1 MDVSIILL
9 PSWIPFL
16 HVLDR
21 SRMLHFQIRSGRLT
35 RTRGKTAVLVPSVKD
50 NIMTLLT
57 TSARAAAASC
67 TDGTS
72 TISCGMKWWSADGYD
87 GYSDFGSQL
96 SALEVIQSLLVTSTA
111 EPTTLIPA

>member
-1 MDVSIILL
+1 M
-9 PSWIPFL
+9 
-16 HVLDR
+16 
-21 SRMLHFQIRSGRLT
+21 
-35 RTRGKTAVLVPSVKD
+35 LVPSVKD